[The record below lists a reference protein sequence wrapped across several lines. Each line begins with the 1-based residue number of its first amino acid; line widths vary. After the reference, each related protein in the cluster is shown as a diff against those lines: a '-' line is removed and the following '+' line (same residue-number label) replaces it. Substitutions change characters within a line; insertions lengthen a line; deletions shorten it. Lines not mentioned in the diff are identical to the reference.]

1 MLLDLF
7 PLNTVLFPGSAMP
20 LRIFEPRY
28 LAMVGQCLEG
38 DRRLGIILLRKGRA
52 EGGGEV
58 EIHEVG
64 TVAEIM
70 GANHRPDGSVG
81 IQIVGRERFLV
92 REVTQRQPRLIAE
105 VDLLEWYADDARA
118 EAVEEL
124 RREFGHYWRR
134 LLEATGQWSRQMSMP
149 DSPRD
154 LAETVGAGVQIDAS
168 RRQLLLEQRTLGDLV
183 KLELE
188 VLRTQIPKLLKARAA
203 REQRRTN

>member
-20 LRIFEPRY
+20 LHIFEPRY
-28 LAMVGQCLEG
+28 LAMVGQCLEE

-64 TVAEIM
+64 TVAEIV
-70 GANHRPDGSVG
+70 GANHRADGSVG

-92 REVTQRQPRLIAE
+92 RDVTQRRPRLIAE
-105 VDLLEWYADDARA
+105 VDLLEWYPDDARA

-124 RREFGHYWRR
+124 RREFGEYWRR

-154 LAETVGAGVQIDAS
+154 MAETVGAGVQIDAS

-203 REQRRTN
+203 REQQRSN

>member
-20 LRIFEPRY
+20 LHIFEPRY
-28 LAMVGQCLEG
+28 LAMVGQCLEE
-38 DRRLGIILLRKGRA
+38 DRRLGIILLQKGRA
-52 EGGGEV
+52 EGYGEV

-64 TVAEIM
+64 TVAEIV
-70 GANHRPDGSVG
+70 GANHRADGSVG
-81 IQIVGRERFLV
+81 IQIVGRKRFLV
-92 REVTQRQPRLIAE
+92 REVTQRRPRLIAE

-118 EAVEEL
+118 DAVDEL
-124 RREFGHYWRR
+124 RREFREYWRR
-134 LLEATGQWSRQMSMP
+134 LLEATGQWSRRLSMP

-154 LAETVGAGVQIDAS
+154 LAETVGAGIQIEAS

-183 KLELE
+183 NLELE

-203 REQRRTN
+203 RERQRSN